1 MLLYELYGC
10 VLAFIHKHEQKSCV
24 RAVSGHLKCKMG
36 AKRWKDEEEW
46 PLFDKLL
53 LDLLDQMGNFMGLF
67 WSSWPQ
73 AKYFHVWPTH
83 SVNKHFLFKI
93 WIMDKELLLFVI
105 ISGYKFE
112 VEHSFL
118 FRCYARLHPRAVN
131 CRKKKCGH
139 SNNLRPKKKLKG

>member
-53 LDLLDQMGNFMGLF
+53 LDLLDRMGKFHGLILILMA
-67 WSSWPQ
+67 SSQIFPCL
-73 AKYFHVWPTH
+73 A
-83 SVNKHFLFKI
+83 
-93 WIMDKELLLFVI
+93 
-105 ISGYKFE
+105 
-112 VEHSFL
+112 
-118 FRCYARLHPRAVN
+118 HPF
-131 CRKKKCGH
+131 
-139 SNNLRPKKKLKG
+139 SQ